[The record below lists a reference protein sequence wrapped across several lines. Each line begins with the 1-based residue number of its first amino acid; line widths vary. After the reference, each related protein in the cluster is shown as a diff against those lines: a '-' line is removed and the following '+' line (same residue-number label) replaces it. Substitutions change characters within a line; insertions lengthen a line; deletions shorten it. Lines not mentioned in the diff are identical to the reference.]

1 MFSNTEVMQIQGH
14 PLECANDEGLSRTL
28 LYNVLPALFVLISL
42 CQYVYILL
50 VFFDITSLFLSMQI
64 ICIANAIR

>member
-1 MFSNTEVMQIQGH
+1 MFFNTEVMQTQGH
-14 PLECANDEGLSRTL
+14 PLECANDEGLSSTL
-28 LYNVLPALFVLISL
+28 LYNVLPAQCVFISL

-50 VFFDITSLFLSMQI
+50 VFFNIISLFLSMQI